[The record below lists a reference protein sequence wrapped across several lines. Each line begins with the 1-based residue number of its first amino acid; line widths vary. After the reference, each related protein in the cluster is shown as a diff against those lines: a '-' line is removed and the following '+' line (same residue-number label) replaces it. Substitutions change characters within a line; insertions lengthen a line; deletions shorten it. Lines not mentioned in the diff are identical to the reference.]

1 MRLIHIIFLL
11 FLVHTIKCYSQSTTN
26 FKPICI
32 VDSIYY
38 ITDEVFDTPGID
50 FPIAGPFLNKL
61 HETTK
66 IKTIRYRL
74 TFSEGDTLNQNIID
88 ETESALRGVG
98 IFSEI
103 KITPILKKSEKSD
116 NDITHSVVEVKTR
129 DGWSTQL
136 AFSFDVGGDN
146 ETYKFSLR
154 EINLLGLGTELS
166 LNNDYTTVN
175 SKGMGYGISFKD
187 PNLFGSRNSLDGLFY
202 TNQFENTINL
212 NFLKPFYSDKATES
226 YKISTSYFKGN
237 NFFYTPDPIKTKRL
251 SIPATFSGLSG
262 WYAISSGEND
272 LFRTAGSLSFR
283 GSSRDS
289 SWSPWYP
296 FENSIQLFGGISSTR
311 RKFIRIPNVE
321 SFGLSLVQIGGFG
334 QVTLGKIIP
343 INNGLDNGLYIGAG
357 VSQSFY
363 KNNFYTFIGIESGT
377 SLSGKKSNMTIA
389 RTSLKTIY
397 SFNNYNS
404 VVLNFNTSNVWNWDK
419 YLVQRLD
426 NGKGLRG
433 YELYSLVGDNKINA
447 SFEYRFFPDIKFLF
461 FTFGTV
467 AFYDIGSVWTQGT
480 KIINTKWHSSAGL
493 GLRFTNLSSPV
504 GLGVI
509 RLEIPF
515 NFDKDKLGQLI
526 ISTEQ
531 PFDLFGKLDFQPPAP
546 FLVN

>member
-1 MRLIHIIFLL
+1 
-11 FLVHTIKCYSQSTTN
+11 
-26 FKPICI
+26 
-32 VDSIYY
+32 
-38 ITDEVFDTPGID
+38 
-50 FPIAGPFLNKL
+50 
-61 HETTK
+61 
-66 IKTIRYRL
+66 
-74 TFSEGDTLNQNIID
+74 
-88 ETESALRGVG
+88 
-98 IFSEI
+98 
-103 KITPILKKSEKSD
+103 
-116 NDITHSVVEVKTR
+116 
-129 DGWSTQL
+129 
-136 AFSFDVGGDN
+136 
-146 ETYKFSLR
+146 
-154 EINLLGLGTELS
+154 
-166 LNNDYTTVN
+166 
-175 SKGMGYGISFKD
+175 
-187 PNLFGSRNSLDGLFY
+187 
-202 TNQFENTINL
+202 
-212 NFLKPFYSDKATES
+212 
-226 YKISTSYFKGN
+226 
-237 NFFYTPDPIKTKRL
+237 
-251 SIPATFSGLSG
+251 
-262 WYAISSGEND
+262 
-272 LFRTAGSLSFR
+272 
-283 GSSRDS
+283 
-289 SWSPWYP
+289 
-296 FENSIQLFGGISSTR
+296 
-311 RKFIRIPNVE
+311 
-321 SFGLSLVQIGGFG
+321 
-334 QVTLGKIIP
+334 
-343 INNGLDNGLYIGAG
+343 
-357 VSQSFY
+357 
-363 KNNFYTFIGIESGT
+363 
-377 SLSGKKSNMTIA
+377 MTIA